1 MCKCDMYCWIG
12 FCLNNKSISKPE
24 YPHMWQWW
32 ALHIIVFVRMPN
44 SLVVDINE
52 CKSADLNTC
61 SEYADCTDNDGSY
74 TCACKDGFLG
84 DGF

>member
-1 MCKCDMYCWIG
+1 
-12 FCLNNKSISKPE
+12 
-24 YPHMWQWW
+24 
-32 ALHIIVFVRMPN
+32 MPN

-84 DGF
+84 DGFKCDSKFYRAVICKYYICALTLNCVLRCDDI